1 MALSQM
7 QKQELRNQYTL
18 GEISLEEYKEAISE
32 KATFFDNL
40 NRGLQTLQSGSWYG
54 VRALGEEVEN
64 NALIERANEGIEYRE
79 RIQEK
84 LGRPMMVED
93 IKGPGDLVDYVFTD
107 ALPQVIPSIF
117 VSLAGAFAGSKVP
130 GPLPVKVV
138 TTGLG
143 LVAPTYL
150 ANVGEIERE
159 IEARAGP
166 DVESSDV
173 ALAGGLALSA
183 LDLLGLTIAL
193 GPSFKKLV
201 KNSPLYTETLDAIV
215 DRFVTKGVAPNVAR
229 QAVYQTAKG
238 AIAEGTVEASQEV
251 ISDILATTRT
261 GIGLEEDEY
270 YSRLKNAFALGAV
283 GGGSV
288 GLPSGYIQG
297 RDAKRQFLAKQ
308 LDEENARQTKAEVDQ
323 FVIDQGLEQMP
334 REQLVEFILDRYRPD
349 ASVRPVP
356 IDVTQDSQEAIL
368 ADLKALEFSER
379 FVANRKEDS
388 QRATLPELNRADEIR
403 KEKAAL
409 NYLDAT
415 AVRKIG
421 SDMGLDIRGSLE
433 NLINKIAVQR
443 VDARFMQ
450 SPSSRFLLTSEQ
462 FENNLLEFND
472 LSRGDL
478 EIAARELLPSIYGTP
493 DQARDIRTE
502 TPILIKELAEQKF
515 YLDRSANTLENKK
528 GTTTI
533 LIDKNPEAQQRTLL
547 EEISPENPERG
558 LALGFSVD
566 VNGQKYVFEKE
577 LETQGNVQRFIY
589 REQSSGRTYGEFEME
604 NFGEN
609 ITIDTLT
616 IKRAD
621 YPQFK
626 ETYIDSTRFLLSKL
640 FGSQRGYT
648 PDFFEANR
656 SRLGRIRAINNS
668 MQFLFQEYQNIKN
681 SAIRDGTL
689 NMDEDTINQI
699 GLDYLTSRYKRKQL
713 SPGDP
718 VIEIIA
724 RQITAL
730 QTKKDNTTNEDL
742 IRHLDKQ
749 IEALQQDQRDGVAT
763 NEVTLAK
770 LPPKLRGPLIGM
782 RATIDRLSQRLLDE
796 MPAEVLNN
804 IKKVRKADPRTGEI
818 TLEEEPAKDI
828 IKGTMGSYVTEQ
840 YKLFEE
846 GLGWNPRSLWNR
858 LAPNKEMRSIYDEAV
873 SEIQNIS
880 PNLSNKDARRLVN
893 ELIDQSL
900 NDGQISGQGIL
911 QSMYK
916 VDASQ
921 KTISPIEKFLSQKQG
936 LPKAFKRLFGEFQ
949 DPSDVALTT
958 AGKLVTFVENYRFY
972 NKLKEINQETGR
984 RMFTTSP
991 SGKYN
996 TLVPLDDTPLDGLY
1010 TTKEMAEALRIV
1022 PKDKNFILRLYEG
1035 IVMVPKVAVQSLK
1048 TVYSILA
1055 QSRNFLTASMFYA
1068 HRNGR
1073 FWNDIPAGARVV
1085 YQELGGGYTRDGK
1098 ATINVER
1105 ANQEANFLKEEGVIN
1120 TTVTGREL
1128 IESFQE
1134 VAAGSFKTINELD
1147 AYLRS
1152 NSKNAGGYLVDR
1164 AFEPIRFVTKIG
1176 RGATKVYQAAD
1187 DFWKTAAFYGELN
1200 RLKRNFSRTGPK
1212 GNQNES
1218 QDLYDFATRLG
1229 VKVSTKDFDTVARK
1243 TAAYIVR
1250 NTIPNY
1256 DYVGVLVDALRKY
1269 LPLAPFVAFPTE
1281 IIRTA
1286 GNSYRIGALEAT
1298 FTKNK
1303 KTQVQGLRGML
1314 GMSFMMAGLGT
1325 IAQKIG
1331 MAAANMDEEDIEY
1344 LRKLVPDFSR
1354 NSKLIPIEV
1363 EEGVVRYIDGSHFLV
1378 YDTIARMGETVIANV
1393 KEGEEID
1400 ETDLEAI
1407 GQGFGEAIY
1416 ELLEVFLSL
1425 SIAPEIQLNLVDPRR
1440 RNQIASPALLKEGR
1454 WGEYVG
1460 LLFEYG
1466 MKTGQPG
1473 FFQTLMDVKKG
1484 LTPDEYSFNKY
1495 NTRKDFDDAMN
1506 SFAGVKISEVNI
1518 SRTMPFIINKAK
1530 RNIDQAERLFEKLT
1544 YEGGPVFE
1552 DDLLK
1557 EFHFVQK
1564 GSFIAQQELYLDYQ
1578 AALSLARINNPNYE
1592 DFKEDLDEQI
1602 EERLGRK
1609 FAKALIEGKFTPYNY
1624 SKTAE
1629 DKYNKSTEQMQKAGL
1644 ISREPR
1650 VFPEDKLDDIY
1661 DAYERQEFSL
1671 LDNVDV
1677 MVEMLN
1683 PYE

>member
-1 MALSQM
+1 MALSQI
-7 QKQELRNQYTL
+7 QKEELQSQYIL
-18 GEISLEEYKEAISE
+18 GEISLEEYQEAISE
-32 KATFFDNL
+32 DPTFLDNL
-40 NRGLQTLQSGSWYG
+40 NRGIQNLQGSSWAG
-54 VRALGEEVEN
+54 VRAIGEQFDN
-64 NALIERANEGIEYRE
+64 SALIERANEGIEYRD

-93 IKGPGDLVDYVFTD
+93 IKSPGDLVDYVFTD

-117 VSLAGAFAGSKVP
+117 LSLAGAAIGARAPVP
-130 GPLPVKVV
+130 PPARIV

-143 LVAPTYL
+143 IIAPTYL
-150 ANVGEIERE
+150 ANVGQIERE

-183 LDLLGLTIAL
+183 LDVLGLTIAL
-193 GPSFKKLV
+193 GPNFKKLV
-201 KNSPLYTETLDAIV
+201 KESPIYTETLDAIV
-215 DRFVTKGVAPNVAR
+215 DKFVTKGVAPNVAK

-261 GIGLEEDEY
+261 GIGLEEEEY
-270 YSRLKNAFALGAV
+270 YSRLVNAFALGTI
-283 GGGSV
+283 GGGTV

-308 LDEENARQTKAEVDQ
+308 LDEENARQTKAEVNQ

-356 IDVTQDSQEAIL
+356 IDVTQESQEAIL

-379 FVANRKEDS
+379 FVANRKENV

-415 AVRKIG
+415 AIRKIG

-443 VDARFMQ
+443 VDAKFMQ

-472 LSRGDL
+472 LSRGEL
-478 EIAARELLPSIYGTP
+478 EMKARELLPGIYGTP
-493 DQARDIRTE
+493 DQARDINQP

-515 YLDRSANTLENKK
+515 YLDRSANKLENKK

-533 LIDKNPEAQQRTLL
+533 LIDKNPEAQERTLL

-609 ITIDTLT
+609 INIDTLT
-616 IKRAD
+616 IKKAD

-626 ETYIDSTRFLLSKL
+626 ETYTDNIRFFLSKL

-656 SRLGRIRAINNS
+656 SRMGRIRAINNS

-681 SAIRDGTL
+681 SAVRDGTL
-689 NMDEDTINQI
+689 NMDEDTINQL
-699 GLDYLTSRYKRKQL
+699 GLDYLTSRYTRKRL

-724 RQITAL
+724 RQINAL
-730 QTKKDNTTNEDL
+730 QTKRDNTTNEAA

-796 MPAEVLNN
+796 MPAEVLDKV
-804 IKKVRKADPRTGEI
+804 KKVRKADPRTGEI

-828 IKGTMGSYVTEQ
+828 IRGTMGSYVTEQ

-858 LAPNKEMRSIYDEAV
+858 LAPNKEMRGIYDEAV

-900 NDGQISGQGIL
+900 NEGQISGKGIL

-949 DPSDVALTT
+949 DPSEVALTT

-972 NKLKEINQETGR
+972 NKLKEINQESGR
-984 RMFTTSP
+984 RMFTTAP
-991 SGKYN
+991 SGKYD

-1022 PKDKNFILRLYEG
+1022 PKDKTFVERLYEG
-1035 IVMVPKVAVQSLK
+1035 FVMVPKIAVQSFK

-1055 QSRNFLTASMFYA
+1055 QSRNFITASMFYA

-1073 FWNDIPAGARVV
+1073 LWNDIPAGARVV

-1098 ATINVER
+1098 ATVNVEK
-1105 ANQEANFLKEEGVIN
+1105 ANQETNFLKEEGVIN

-1134 VAAGSFKTINELD
+1134 VAAGSFRTINELD

-1152 NSKNAGGYLVDR
+1152 NSKNAGGFLLDK
-1164 AFEPIRFVTKIG
+1164 AFEPIRFVTKVG

-1200 RLKRNFSRTGPK
+1200 RLKRNFAQTEEGK
-1212 GNQNES
+1212 

-1229 VKVSTKDFDTVARK
+1229 VKISTKDFDTVAKK

-1256 DYVGVLVDALRKY
+1256 DYVGVGVDFLRKK
-1269 LPLAPFVAFPTE
+1269 LPLAPFVAFPSE

-1286 GNSYRIGALEAT
+1286 ANAYRIGALEAT
-1298 FTKNK
+1298 FNKNR
-1303 KTQVQGLRGML
+1303 KTQAQGLRGIL
-1314 GMSFMMAGLGT
+1314 GMSFMVAGLGT

-1344 LRKLVPDFSR
+1344 LRKLAPDFSK

-1378 YDTIARMGETVIANV
+1378 YDTIARMGETVIANI
-1393 KEGEEID
+1393 KEGQEID
-1400 ETDLEAI
+1400 EPTLESI
-1407 GQGFGEAIY
+1407 GQGFAEAIY
-1416 ELLEVFLSL
+1416 ELAEVFLSL
-1425 SIAPEIQLNLVDPRR
+1425 SIAPEIQLDLIDPTRR
-1440 RNQIASPALLKEGR
+1440 DRIASPALLKEGR
-1454 WGEYVG
+1454 WDEYVG
-1460 LLFEYG
+1460 LLFDHAF
-1466 MKTGQPG
+1466 KTGQPG

-1495 NTRKDFDDAMN
+1495 NTKKDFDDAMN
-1506 SFAGVKISEVNI
+1506 SFAGVKISEVDI
-1518 SRTMPFIINKAK
+1518 ARTMPFIINKAK
-1530 RNIDQAERLFEKLT
+1530 RNIDKAERLFEKLT

-1552 DDLLK
+1552 EDLVK
-1557 EFHFVQK
+1557 EFHFAQK
-1564 GSFIAQQELYLDYQ
+1564 GTFIEQQELYLNYL
-1578 AALSLARINNPNYE
+1578 AALSLARINNPNYSK
-1592 DFKEDLDEQI
+1592 FKKDLDKQI

-1609 FAKALIEGKFTPYNY
+1609 FAKALTEGKFTPFNY
-1624 SKTAE
+1624 SETAE
-1629 DKYNKSTEQMQKAGL
+1629 DKYNKSTKQMQKEGL

-1650 VFPEDKLDDIY
+1650 VFPKDKLDAIY
-1661 DAYERQEFSL
+1661 DVYERQEFSL

-1677 MVEMLN
+1677 MIELLN

>member
-1 MALSQM
+1 MALSQI
-7 QKQELRNQYTL
+7 QKEELQSQYIL
-18 GEISLEEYKEAISE
+18 GEISLEEYQEAISE
-32 KATFFDNL
+32 DPTFLDNL
-40 NRGLQTLQSGSWYG
+40 NRGIQNLQGSSWAG
-54 VRALGEEVEN
+54 VRAIGEQFDN
-64 NALIERANEGIEYRE
+64 SALIERANEGIEYRD

-93 IKGPGDLVDYVFTD
+93 IKSPGDLVDYVFTD

-117 VSLAGAFAGSKVP
+117 LSLAGAAIGARAPVP
-130 GPLPVKVV
+130 PPARIV

-143 LVAPTYL
+143 IIAPTYL
-150 ANVGEIERE
+150 ANVGQIERE

-183 LDLLGLTIAL
+183 LDVLGLTIAL
-193 GPSFKKLV
+193 GPNFKKLV
-201 KNSPLYTETLDAIV
+201 KESPIYTETLDAIV
-215 DRFVTKGVAPNVAR
+215 DKFVTKGVAPNVAK

-270 YSRLKNAFALGAV
+270 YSRLVNAFALGTI
-283 GGGSV
+283 GGGTV

-308 LDEENARQTKAEVDQ
+308 LDEENARQTKAEVNQ

-356 IDVTQDSQEAIL
+356 IDVTQESQEAIL

-379 FVANRKEDS
+379 FVANRKENV

-415 AVRKIG
+415 AIRKIG

-443 VDARFMQ
+443 VDAKFMQ

-472 LSRGDL
+472 LSRGEL
-478 EIAARELLPSIYGTP
+478 EMKARELLPGIYGTP
-493 DQARDIRTE
+493 DQARDINQP

-515 YLDRSANTLENKK
+515 YLDRSANKLENKK

-533 LIDKNPEAQQRTLL
+533 LIDKNPEAQERTLL

-609 ITIDTLT
+609 INIDTLT
-616 IKRAD
+616 IKKAD

-626 ETYIDSTRFLLSKL
+626 ETYTDSIRFFLSKL

-656 SRLGRIRAINNS
+656 SRMGRIRAINNS

-681 SAIRDGTL
+681 SAVRDGTL
-689 NMDEDTINQI
+689 NMNEDTINQL
-699 GLDYLTSRYKRKQL
+699 GLDYLTSRYTRKRL

-724 RQITAL
+724 RQINAL
-730 QTKKDNTTNEDL
+730 QTKRDNATNEAA

-782 RATIDRLSQRLLDE
+782 RAMIDRLSQRLLDE
-796 MPAEVLNN
+796 MPAEVLDKV
-804 IKKVRKADPRTGEI
+804 KKVRKADPRTGEI

-828 IKGTMGSYVTEQ
+828 IRGTMGSYVTEQ

-858 LAPNKEMRSIYDEAV
+858 LAPNKEMRGIYDEAV

-900 NDGQISGQGIL
+900 NEGQISGKGIL

-936 LPKAFKRLFGEFQ
+936 LPKAFKRLFGEFK
-949 DPSDVALTT
+949 DPSEVALTT
-958 AGKLVTFVENYRFY
+958 ASKLVTFVENYRFY
-972 NKLKEINQETGR
+972 NKLKEINQEIGT
-984 RMFTTSP
+984 RMFTTAP
-991 SGKYN
+991 SGKYD

-1022 PKDKNFILRLYEG
+1022 PKDKTFVERLYEG
-1035 IVMVPKVAVQSLK
+1035 FVMVPKIAVQSFK

-1055 QSRNFLTASMFYA
+1055 QSRNFITASMFYA

-1073 FWNDIPAGARVV
+1073 LWNDIPAGARVV

-1098 ATINVER
+1098 ATINVEK
-1105 ANQEANFLKEEGVIN
+1105 ANQETNFLKEEGVIN

-1152 NSKNAGGYLVDR
+1152 NSKNAGGFLLDK
-1164 AFEPIRFVTKIG
+1164 AFEPIRFVTKVG

-1200 RLKRNFSRTGPK
+1200 RLKRNFAQTEEGK
-1212 GNQNES
+1212 

-1229 VKVSTKDFDTVARK
+1229 VKISTKDFDIVTKK

-1256 DYVGVLVDALRKY
+1256 DYVGVGVDFLRKK
-1269 LPLAPFVAFPTE
+1269 LPLAPFVAFPSE

-1286 GNSYRIGALEAT
+1286 ANAYRIGALEAT
-1298 FTKNK
+1298 FNKNR
-1303 KTQVQGLRGML
+1303 KTQAQGLRGIL
-1314 GMSFMMAGLGT
+1314 GMSFMVAGLGT

-1344 LRKLVPDFSR
+1344 LRKLAPDFSK

-1378 YDTIARMGETVIANV
+1378 YDTIARMGETVIANI
-1393 KEGEEID
+1393 KEGQEID
-1400 ETDLEAI
+1400 EPTLESI
-1407 GQGFGEAIY
+1407 GQGFAEAIY
-1416 ELLEVFLSL
+1416 ELAEVFLSL
-1425 SIAPEIQLNLVDPRR
+1425 SIAPEIQLDLIDPTRR
-1440 RNQIASPALLKEGR
+1440 DRIASPALLKEGR
-1454 WGEYVG
+1454 WDEYVG
-1460 LLFEYG
+1460 LLFDHAF
-1466 MKTGQPG
+1466 KTGQPG

-1495 NTRKDFDDAMN
+1495 NTKKDFDDAMN
-1506 SFAGVKISEVNI
+1506 SFAGVKISEVDI
-1518 SRTMPFIINKAK
+1518 ARTMPFIINKAK
-1530 RNIDQAERLFEKLT
+1530 RNIDKAERLFEKLT

-1552 DDLLK
+1552 EDLVK
-1557 EFHFVQK
+1557 EFHFAQK
-1564 GSFIAQQELYLDYQ
+1564 GTFIEQQELYLNYL
-1578 AALSLARINNPNYE
+1578 AALSLARINNPNYSK
-1592 DFKEDLDEQI
+1592 FKKDLDKQI

-1609 FAKALIEGKFTPYNY
+1609 FAKALTEGKFTPFNY
-1624 SKTAE
+1624 SETAE
-1629 DKYNKSTEQMQKAGL
+1629 DKYNKSTKQMQKEGL

-1650 VFPEDKLDDIY
+1650 VFPKDKLDAIY
-1661 DAYERQEFSL
+1661 DVYERQEFSL

-1677 MVEMLN
+1677 MIELLN

>member
-1 MALSQM
+1 MALSQI
-7 QKQELRNQYTL
+7 QKEELQSQYIL
-18 GEISLEEYKEAISE
+18 GEISLEEYQEAISE
-32 KATFFDNL
+32 DPTFLDNL
-40 NRGLQTLQSGSWYG
+40 NRGIQNLQGSSWAG
-54 VRALGEEVEN
+54 VRAIGEQFEN
-64 NALIERANEGIEYRE
+64 SALIERANEGIEYRD

-93 IKGPGDLVDYVFTD
+93 IKSPGDLVDYVFTD

-117 VSLAGAFAGSKVP
+117 LSLAGAAIGARAPVP
-130 GPLPVKVV
+130 PPARIV

-143 LVAPTYL
+143 IIAPTYL
-150 ANVGEIERE
+150 ANVGQIERE

-183 LDLLGLTIAL
+183 LDVLGLTIAL
-193 GPSFKKLV
+193 GPNFKKLV
-201 KNSPLYTETLDAIV
+201 KESPIYTETLDAIV
-215 DRFVTKGVAPNVAR
+215 DRFVTKGVAPNVAK

-251 ISDILATTRT
+251 ISDILDTTRT
-261 GIGLEEDEY
+261 GIGLEEEEY
-270 YSRLKNAFALGAV
+270 YSILVKAFALGTI
-283 GGGSV
+283 GGGTV

-308 LDEENARQTKAEVDQ
+308 LDEENARQTKAEVNQ

-356 IDVTQDSQEAIL
+356 IDVTQESQEAIL

-379 FVANRKEDS
+379 FVANRKENV

-415 AVRKIG
+415 AIRKIG

-443 VDARFMQ
+443 VDAKFMQ
-450 SPSSRFLLTSEQ
+450 SPSSRFLITSEQ

-472 LSRGDL
+472 LSRGEL
-478 EIAARELLPSIYGTP
+478 EMKARELLPGIYGTP
-493 DQARDIRTE
+493 DQARDINQP

-515 YLDRSANTLENKK
+515 YLDRSANKLENKK

-533 LIDKNPEAQQRTLL
+533 LIDKNPEAQERTLL

-609 ITIDTLT
+609 INIDTLT
-616 IKRAD
+616 IKKAD

-626 ETYIDSTRFLLSKL
+626 ETYTDNIRFFLSKL

-656 SRLGRIRAINNS
+656 SRMGRIRAINNS

-681 SAIRDGTL
+681 SAVRDGTL
-689 NMDEDTINQI
+689 NMDEDTINQL
-699 GLDYLTSRYKRKQL
+699 GLDYLTSRYTRKRL

-724 RQITAL
+724 RQINAL
-730 QTKKDNTTNEDL
+730 QTKRDNTTNEAA

-796 MPAEVLNN
+796 MPAEVLDKV
-804 IKKVRKADPRTGEI
+804 KKVRKADPRTGEI

-828 IKGTMGSYVTEQ
+828 IRGTMGSYVTEQ

-858 LAPNKEMRSIYDEAV
+858 LAPNKEMRGIYDEAV

-900 NDGQISGQGIL
+900 NEGQISGKGIL

-949 DPSDVALTT
+949 DPSEVALTT

-972 NKLKEINQETGR
+972 NKLKEINQESGR
-984 RMFTTSP
+984 RMFTTAP
-991 SGKYN
+991 SGKYD

-1022 PKDKNFILRLYEG
+1022 PKDKTFVERLYEG
-1035 IVMVPKVAVQSLK
+1035 FVMVPKIAVQSFK

-1055 QSRNFLTASMFYA
+1055 QSRNFITASMFYA

-1073 FWNDIPAGARVV
+1073 LWNDIPAGARVV

-1098 ATINVER
+1098 ATVNVEK
-1105 ANQEANFLKEEGVIN
+1105 ANQETNFLKEEGVIN

-1134 VAAGSFKTINELD
+1134 VAAGSFRTINELD

-1152 NSKNAGGYLVDR
+1152 NSKNAGGFLLDK
-1164 AFEPIRFVTKIG
+1164 AFEPIRFVTKVG

-1200 RLKRNFSRTGPK
+1200 RLKRNFAQTEEGK
-1212 GNQNES
+1212 

-1229 VKVSTKDFDTVARK
+1229 VKISTKDFDTVAKK

-1256 DYVGVLVDALRKY
+1256 DYVGVGVDFLRKK
-1269 LPLAPFVAFPTE
+1269 LPLAPFVAFPSE

-1286 GNSYRIGALEAT
+1286 ANAYRIGALEAT
-1298 FTKNK
+1298 FNKNR
-1303 KTQVQGLRGML
+1303 KTQAQGLRGIL
-1314 GMSFMMAGLGT
+1314 GMSFMVAGLGT

-1344 LRKLVPDFSR
+1344 LRKLAPDFSK

-1378 YDTIARMGETVIANV
+1378 YDTIARMGETVIANI
-1393 KEGEEID
+1393 KEGQEID
-1400 ETDLEAI
+1400 EPTLESI
-1407 GQGFGEAIY
+1407 GQGFAEAIY
-1416 ELLEVFLSL
+1416 ELAEVFLSL
-1425 SIAPEIQLNLVDPRR
+1425 SIAPEIQLDLIDPTRR
-1440 RNQIASPALLKEGR
+1440 DRIASPALLKEGR
-1454 WGEYVG
+1454 WDEYVG
-1460 LLFEYG
+1460 LLFDHAF
-1466 MKTGQPG
+1466 KTGQPG

-1495 NTRKDFDDAMN
+1495 NTKKDFDDAMN
-1506 SFAGVKISEVNI
+1506 SFAGVKISEVDI
-1518 SRTMPFIINKAK
+1518 ARTMPFIINKAK
-1530 RNIDQAERLFEKLT
+1530 RNIDKAERLFEKLT

-1552 DDLLK
+1552 EDLVK
-1557 EFHFVQK
+1557 EFHFAQK
-1564 GSFIAQQELYLDYQ
+1564 GTFIEQQELYLNYL
-1578 AALSLARINNPNYE
+1578 AALSLARINNPNYSK
-1592 DFKEDLDEQI
+1592 FKKDLDKQI

-1609 FAKALIEGKFTPYNY
+1609 FAKALTEGKFTPFNY
-1624 SKTAE
+1624 SETAE
-1629 DKYNKSTEQMQKAGL
+1629 DKYNKSTKQMQKEGL

-1650 VFPEDKLDDIY
+1650 VFPKDKLDAIY
-1661 DAYERQEFSL
+1661 DVYERQEFSL

-1677 MVEMLN
+1677 MIELLN

>member
-7 QKQELRNQYTL
+7 QQKELESQYRL
-18 GEISLEEYKEAISE
+18 GEISLEEYKEAIKE
-32 KATFFDNL
+32 DATFFDNL
-40 NRGLQTLQSGSWYG
+40 NRGIQNLQGSSWAG
-54 VRALGEEVEN
+54 VRALGEQFEN
-64 NALIERANEGIEYRE
+64 SALIERANEGIEYRD

-84 LGRPMMVED
+84 LGRPMMIED
-93 IKGPGDLVDYVFTD
+93 IKGPGDLVDYIFTD

-117 VSLAGAFAGSKVP
+117 VSLAGGFAGSKVP

-193 GPSFKKLV
+193 GPSLKKLV

-308 LDEENARQTKAEVDQ
+308 FDEENARQTKAEVNQ

-388 QRATLPELNRADEIR
+388 QRATLPELNREDEIR

-478 EIAARELLPSIYGTP
+478 EMKARELLPSIYGTP
-493 DQARDIRTE
+493 DQARDIRTK
-502 TPILIKELAEQKF
+502 TPVLIKELAEQKF
-515 YLDRSANTLENKK
+515 YLDRSANKLENKE

-609 ITIDTLT
+609 INIDTLT

-626 ETYIDSTRFLLSKL
+626 ETYTDGIRFFFSKL

-648 PDFFEANR
+648 PDFFEADR
-656 SRLGRIRAINNS
+656 SRQGRIRGINNS
-668 MQFLFQEYQNIKN
+668 MQFLAQEYQNIKN

-724 RQITAL
+724 RQINAL
-730 QTKKDNTTNEDL
+730 QTKKDNTASEDL

-796 MPAEVLNN
+796 MPAEVLYN

-873 SEIQNIS
+873 SEIQNIN

-916 VDASQ
+916 VDATQ

-936 LPKAFKRLFGEFQ
+936 LPKAFKRLFGEFK
-949 DPSDVALTT
+949 DPSEVALTT
-958 AGKLVTFVENYRFY
+958 ASKLVTFVENYRFY

-991 SGKYN
+991 SGKYD

-1022 PKDKNFILRLYEG
+1022 PKDKTFVERIYEG
-1035 IVMVPKVAVQSLK
+1035 FVMVPKIAVQSFK

-1055 QSRNFLTASMFYA
+1055 QSRNFITASMFYA

-1073 FWNDIPAGARVV
+1073 LWNDLPAGARVV
-1085 YQELGGGYTRDGK
+1085 YGELGGGYTRDGR
-1098 ATINVER
+1098 ATINVEE
-1105 ANQEANFLKEEGVIN
+1105 ANQQANFLKEEGVIN

-1128 IESFQE
+1128 VESFQE

-1152 NSKNAGGYLVDR
+1152 NSKNAGGFVLDK
-1164 AFEPIRFVTKIG
+1164 AFEPIRFVTKVG

-1200 RLKRNFSRTGPK
+1200 RLKRNFSQTEEGK
-1212 GNQNES
+1212 
-1218 QDLYDFATRLG
+1218 QDLYDFATRIG

-1256 DYVGVLVDALRKY
+1256 DYVGAGVDFLRKK
-1269 LPLAPFVAFPTE
+1269 LPLAPFVAFPSE

-1286 GNSYRIGALEAT
+1286 ANAYRIGALEAT
-1298 FTKNK
+1298 FSKNR
-1303 KTQVQGLRGML
+1303 KTRVQGLRGIL

-1331 MAAANMDEEDIEY
+1331 MAIANMDEEDIEY
-1344 LRKLVPDFSR
+1344 LRKLAPDFSR

-1378 YDTIARMGETVIANV
+1378 YDTIARMGETVIANI
-1393 KEGEEID
+1393 KEGQEID
-1400 ETDLEAI
+1400 EPTLESI

-1416 ELLEVFLSL
+1416 ELAEVFLSL
-1425 SIAPEIQLNLVDPRR
+1425 SIAPEIQLDLIDPRR
-1440 RNQIASPALLKEGR
+1440 RDQIASPALLKEGR
-1454 WGEYVG
+1454 WDEYVG
-1460 LLFEYG
+1460 LLFEHAFR
-1466 MKTGQPG
+1466 TGQPG

-1495 NTRKDFDDAMN
+1495 NSRKDFEDAMN
-1506 SFAGVKISEVNI
+1506 SFAGVKISEVDIN
-1518 SRTMPFIINKAK
+1518 RTMPFIINSAK

-1564 GSFIAQQELYLDYQ
+1564 GSFIAQQEFYLKYQ
-1578 AALSLARINNPNYE
+1578 AALSLARINNSNYSK
-1592 DFKEDLDEQI
+1592 FKKDLDKQI

-1609 FAKALIEGKFTPYNY
+1609 FAKTLIEGEFTPFNY

-1677 MVEMLN
+1677 MVELLN